1 MERVTRHRAVE
12 RSDVERSNPQ
22 DAERMRYSEGQAAT
36 ARATCTIPS
45 GHATPYDGERQRVD
59 AGPDSRRMTS
69 KYRTGNDGR
78 RADDSGRSLPQAP
91 IGRQIRS
98 TPQLDFARN
107 QKSANISKG
116 SGTKT
121 ELSHLFVCEAFASW
135 LFDLG
140 FYHVEKIDKSV
151 FSRLGPFP
159 VGFLGFCAAN
169 SLRGCT
175 SFAMHVP

>member
-1 MERVTRHRAVE
+1 MPPRRQPRGTPCTRIPRPAGALDRGRRHLPRKRLRRHENMPMERVTRHRAVE

-36 ARATCTIPS
+36 ARTTCTIPS

-107 QKSANISKG
+107 QKSANISKD

-121 ELSHLFVCEAFASW
+121 ELSHLFVCEAFAS
-135 LFDLG
+135 
-140 FYHVEKIDKSV
+140 
-151 FSRLGPFP
+151 
-159 VGFLGFCAAN
+159 
-169 SLRGCT
+169 
-175 SFAMHVP
+175 